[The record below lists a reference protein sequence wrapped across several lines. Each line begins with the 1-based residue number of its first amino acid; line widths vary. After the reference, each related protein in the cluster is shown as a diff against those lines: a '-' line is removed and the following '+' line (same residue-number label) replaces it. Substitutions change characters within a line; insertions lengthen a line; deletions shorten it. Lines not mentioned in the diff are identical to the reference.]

1 MWTTLKI
8 EDKIS
13 HVIVMSFFPTAM
25 GMETHLLSIVYDIM
39 STKNNNDIFRLSN
52 FKYKA
57 FLLRDKYQ

>member
-13 HVIVMSFFPTAM
+13 HVIIMSFFPTAM

-52 FKYKA
+52 FI
-57 FLLRDKYQ
+57 